1 MCERVE
7 LPGGGF
13 AIVCGGHARKR
24 RCAYP
29 DCRANATIECDHVGR
44 SGFGLFDENKIRC
57 DRATCRAHAK
67 PIAKNVDWC
76 WLCAREEA
84 KRGNSPRLAL

>member
-1 MCERVE
+1 MCERVA

-13 AIVCGGHARKR
+13 AIVCGGHR
-24 RCAYP
+24 RSTKKCAYP
-29 DCRANATIECDHVGR
+29 DCRASVSVECDHQDAAG
-44 SGFGLFDENKIRC
+44 KTC
-57 DRATCRAHAK
+57 DRGTCRAHAK
-67 PIAKNVDWC
+67 PIGADVDWC

>member
-1 MCERVE
+1 MCERVA
-7 LPGGGF
+7 LPGGGY
-13 AIVCGGHARKR
+13 AIVCGGRRTRRK
-24 RCAYP
+24 CTYP
-29 DCRANATIECDHVGR
+29 DCRGEGSIECDHKAEG
-44 SGFGLFDENKIRC
+44 SDKTC
-57 DRATCRAHAK
+57 DRVTCRAHAK

>member
-1 MCERVE
+1 MCETIR
-7 LPGGGF
+7 LSDGS
-13 AIVCGGHARKR
+13 AMIVCGVRRGHRH
-24 RCAYP
+24 CAYP
-29 DCRANATIECDHVGR
+29 DCRAAATVECDHAVDDVVG
-44 SGFGLFDENKIRC
+44 KTC

-76 WLCAREEA
+76 WLCARAEA

>member
-1 MCERVE
+1 MCERVPM
-7 LPGGGF
+7 PGGGY
-13 AIVCGGHARKR
+13 AIVCGGHRRSQR

-29 DCRANATIECDHVGR
+29 NCRGNVTVECDHTADG
-44 SGFGLFDENKIRC
+44 SDKTC
-57 DRATCRAHAK
+57 DRGTCRAHAK